1 MHLRF
6 LPAFTLLLAALCP
19 APLRAEDTYSFG
31 EGARG
36 FLIRD
41 YNEKLLA
48 ALKDAAVKPKKL
60 DRFESAT
67 VENTKRFQAT
77 MKGQASAPGRA
88 GVAEFV
94 ALGGA
99 WPDEFLRCANLVD
112 CWEGT
117 FFKLEGSGQS
127 ADNFPNVTFGI
138 VGFTSHDGSLQEFLK
153 HANTASQGA
162 VFKLARERLAKT
174 DAAQFEQLV
183 DGYRLED
190 LPKNH
195 AAFVKF
201 AIRNPDDPA
210 DEQEAKPE
218 IASMFKAFDS
228 IRQFRDIQLAATR
241 KKCWADEVPDYRKHI
256 FGSSESRSLH
266 TDLFCFDMTVLTDG
280 PGKEQWRKLAR
291 QPYKTDLERLEQV
304 AAAMKEST
312 EYDDDEDKRADILER
327 ERCIIDGQG
336 KVHLDEYD
344 LHAYALLP
352 VN

>member
-6 LPAFTLLLAALCP
+6 LPALALLLTALCP
-19 APLRAEDTYSFG
+19 APLRAEDTYSYG

-41 YNEKLLA
+41 YNEKLIA
-48 ALKDAAVKPKKL
+48 ALKDAAVKPKHI
-60 DRFESAT
+60 DRFELAT
-67 VENTKRFQAT
+67 IENTKRFQAT

-99 WPDEFLRCANLVD
+99 WPDDFLRCANLVD

-153 HANTASQGA
+153 HANAASRGA
-162 VFKLARERLAKT
+162 VFKLAHERLTRPEAT
-174 DAAQFEQLV
+174 QFEELV
-183 DGYRLED
+183 NEYKLED

-228 IRQFRDIQLAATR
+228 IPQFRDIQLAATR
-241 KKCWADEVPDYRKHI
+241 RKCWIDEVPDYRKHI
-256 FGSSESRSLH
+256 FGVPESRSLH
-266 TDLFCFDMTVLTDG
+266 TDLFCLDMTVLTDG
-280 PGKEQWRKLAR
+280 PGKEQWRKLAKL
-291 QPYKTDLERLEQV
+291 PFKSDGERMEQV
-304 AAAMKEST
+304 FAAMKEST
-312 EYDDDEDKRADILER
+312 EYDDDEEKRTDILER
-327 ERCIIDGQG
+327 ERCIIDGKG
-336 KVHLDEYD
+336 KVHFDDYD
-344 LHAYALLP
+344 LRAFALLP
-352 VN
+352 AN

>member
-6 LPAFTLLLAALCP
+6 LPALALLLTALFT

-36 FLIRD
+36 FIIRD
-41 YNEKLLA
+41 YNEKLIA
-48 ALKDAAVKPKKL
+48 ALKDAAAKPKHL
-60 DRFESAT
+60 DRFEKET
-67 VENTKRFQAT
+67 VENTKKLQAT
-77 MKGQASAPGRA
+77 LNGKCSAPGRA

-94 ALGGA
+94 ALGGV

-138 VGFTSHDGSLQEFLK
+138 VGFTSHDCSLQQFLK
-153 HANTASQGA
+153 RANAASQGA
-162 VFKLARERLAKT
+162 VFKLARERLSPE
-174 DAAQFEQLV
+174 DAADFEELV
-183 DGYRLED
+183 NEYKLED

-218 IASMFKAFDS
+218 IASMFKAFDA
-228 IRQFRDIQLAATR
+228 IPQFRDIQLAATR

-256 FGSSESRSLH
+256 FGTAESRSLH

-280 PGKEQWRKLAR
+280 PGKEQWRKLAKMTF
-291 QPYKTDLERLEQV
+291 KTDVERMQQV
-304 AAAMKEST
+304 SAAMKEST

-327 ERCIIDGQG
+327 ERCIIDGKGQ
-336 KVHLDEYD
+336 VHLDEYD
-344 LHAYALLP
+344 LHAFALLP